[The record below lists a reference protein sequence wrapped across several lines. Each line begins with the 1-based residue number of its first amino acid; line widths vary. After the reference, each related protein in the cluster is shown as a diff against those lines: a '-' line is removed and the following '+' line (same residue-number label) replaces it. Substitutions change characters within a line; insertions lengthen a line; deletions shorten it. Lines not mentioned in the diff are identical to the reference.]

1 MTKCSTAARFRSTC
15 SIPAPTSG
23 SRNRRRT
30 SKARGNGERLRCAIF
45 NISYCSSALF
55 QGMATSAEG
64 SKPAVKVFVATTV
77 MLTFISFWRA
87 SAIVLADLASS
98 AYYAGG
104 DAEKVIGKSAP
115 WFILG
120 VMLFSYA
127 VRALYIESSSM
138 FVRGGVYRVVKEA
151 MGGTLAKFSVSALL
165 FDYVLTGPI
174 SAVSAGQY
182 LAGFIKDMGD
192 YFHRPLHFSDDHF
205 AAGLAVL
212 VVFYFWWKN
221 TQGMH
226 ESSQKALQIMIIT
239 TVMVVILIIW
249 CTITVLRAPIQLPP
263 SPLQPGVIPL
273 NKESLG
279 WLNGTWFAHLTWIIL
294 FVGFGHS
301 VLAMSGEETLAQVNR
316 EIEHPKLKNL
326 EKTGLVIFV
335 YSLLFTSLV
344 SVFAVMMIPDKVR
357 PDYFANLIGGIA
369 MYLAGPIVLKLLF
382 HGFVVVVGVLILAG
396 AQNTSIVGA
405 NGVLNRVAEDGVLTD
420 WFQKPQPKYG
430 TSYRI
435 INMIVGMQL
444 LTIIL
449 SKGNVYV
456 LAGLYAFGVIWSFAL
471 KSLAVLVLRYT
482 EPENRQWK
490 VPGNVHVGGKEV
502 PLGLILI
509 SAVLLITALVNL
521 FTKSEATIAGVTFS
535 AVFFALFTYSEHRVA
550 KERHGK
556 PENLD
561 QFRVYGNQELGSGAL
576 GVRPGNILVAVRDP
590 RNLYYL
596 RDVLRN
602 TDTNRQDVVV
612 MTARLYHREHSFS
625 GSAVVEASQVF
636 DHYEQEL
643 FTAAVA
649 VAEKE
654 GKPVSLLVVPA
665 TDVFEAIIV
674 TAQRLD
680 ASRIVCGF
688 SNKLTPDE
696 QAKSLGDA
704 WERLPE
710 PRPRLILEIHEPNGK
725 IHEYPLGPHAP
736 RMRTQD
742 LELMHKVWLDI
753 TSDPKYCG
761 AHHYHIVA
769 VALEELRRELNSD
782 QRSEILQKLLD
793 EMHRDEAPG
802 RG

>member
-1 MTKCSTAARFRSTC
+1 MSS
-15 SIPAPTSG
+15 SVPNI
-23 SRNRRRT
+23 RR
-30 SKARGNGERLRCAIF
+30 
-45 NISYCSSALF
+45 
-55 QGMATSAEG
+55 
-64 SKPAVKVFVATTV
+64 PAVKVFVATTV

-87 SAIVLADLASS
+87 AAIVLADLASS

-115 WFILG
+115 WFILA
-120 VMLFSYA
+120 VMLFSYC

-182 LAGFIKDMGD
+182 LAGFIEDIGK
-192 YFHRPLHFSDDHF
+192 YVHHPLVFSEDHFS
-205 AAGLAVL
+205 AGFAVL
-212 VVFYFWWKN
+212 IVIYFWWKN
-221 TQGMH
+221 IQGMH
-226 ESSQKALQIMIIT
+226 ESSEKALQIMIVT

-249 CTITVLRAPIQLPP
+249 CTITVFSAPVHLPP
-263 SPLQPGVIPL
+263 NPLLPGVVKL

-279 WLNGTWFAHLTWIIL
+279 WLYGTWISRFTWIIL

-326 EKTGLVIFV
+326 EKTGLVIFI

-344 SVFAVMMIPDKVR
+344 SFYAVMIIPDGVR
-357 PDYFANLIGGIA
+357 HDYFANLIGGIA
-369 MYLAGPIVLKLLF
+369 MYLVGPTVLKLIF
-382 HGFVVVVGVLILAG
+382 HAFVVLVGVLILAG

-420 WFQKPQPKYG
+420 WFQKPQRRFG

-435 INMIVGMQL
+435 INLIVGLQL

-449 SKGNVYV
+449 SRGNVYV

-490 VPGNVHVGGKEV
+490 VPGNFHIGGREV
-502 PLGLILI
+502 PLGLIAI

-596 RDVLRN
+596 RDILRN

-680 ASRIVCGF
+680 SSRIVCGF
-688 SNKLTPDE
+688 SNKLSPDE

-736 RMRTQD
+736 RMRPQD
-742 LELMHKVWLDI
+742 IELMHQVWLDI

-761 AHHYHIVA
+761 AHHYHVVA
-769 VALEELRRELNSD
+769 LALEELRRELNSD
-782 QRSEILQKLLD
+782 QRAEILAKLLD
-793 EMHRDEAPG
+793 EMHRNDAP
-802 RG
+802 RGETKPPDC

>member
-1 MTKCSTAARFRSTC
+1 
-15 SIPAPTSG
+15 
-23 SRNRRRT
+23 
-30 SKARGNGERLRCAIF
+30 
-45 NISYCSSALF
+45 
-55 QGMATSAEG
+55 MATSVEG
-64 SKPAVKVFVATTV
+64 SKPAIKVFVATTV

-87 SAIVLADLASS
+87 SAIVLSDLASS

-115 WFILG
+115 WFILA

-151 MGGTLAKFSVSALL
+151 MGGGLAKFSVSALL

-182 LAGFIKDMGD
+182 LAGFIKDMGV
-192 YFHRPLHFSDDHF
+192 YLHHPLRFSDDYF
-205 AAGLAVL
+205 AAGLAIA
-212 VVFYFWWKN
+212 VVVYFWWKN
-221 TQGMH
+221 IQGMH
-226 ESSQKALQIMIIT
+226 ESSQKALQIMVIT
-239 TVMVVILIIW
+239 TVMVVILLVW
-249 CTITVLRAPIQLPP
+249 CTITVLRSPIQLPP
-263 SPLQPGVIPL
+263 NPLHAGVVPL

-279 WLNGTWFAHLTWIIL
+279 WLNGTWFANFTWIIM

-326 EKTGLVIFV
+326 EKTGLVIFI

-344 SVFAVMMIPDKVR
+344 SFFAVMIIPDKVR

-369 MYLAGPIVLKLLF
+369 VYLAGPESLKLLF
-382 HGFVVVVGVLILAG
+382 HGFVVLVGVLILAG

-405 NGVLNRVAEDGVLTD
+405 NGVLNRVAEDGVLTS
-420 WFQKPQPKYG
+420 WFQKPHHRFG

-435 INMIVGMQL
+435 INLIVMMQL
-444 LTIIL
+444 LVICL
-449 SKGNVYV
+449 SLGNVYV
-456 LAGLYAFGVIWSFAL
+456 LAALYAFGVIWSFAM
-471 KSLAVLVLRYT
+471 KSIAVLVLRYT
-482 EPENRQWK
+482 EPGNRQWK
-490 VPGNVHVGGKEV
+490 VPGNLHFGKTEF

-509 SAVLLITALVNL
+509 SAVLLITAIVNL
-521 FTKSEATIAGVTFS
+521 FTKYEATIAGLIFS
-535 AVFFALFTYSEHRVA
+535 GVFFTIFTISERHVA

-556 PENLD
+556 PEQLD
-561 QFRVYGNQELGSGAL
+561 QFRVYGNQELGSGAM
-576 GVRPGNILVAVRDP
+576 GVRPGSILVAVRDP

-596 RDVLRN
+596 RQVLAHTN
-602 TDTNRQDVVV
+602 TAKSDIIV
-612 MTARLYHREHSFS
+612 MSARLYHREPTFS
-625 GSAVVEASQVF
+625 GSSVLEASQVF

-654 GKPVSLLVVPA
+654 GKPISLLVVPA

-674 TAQRLD
+674 TAQRLES
-680 ASRIVCGF
+680 ARVICGL
-688 SNKLTPDE
+688 SNKLTSDE
-696 QAKSLGDA
+696 QAKLTGDA

-710 PRPRLILEIHEPNGK
+710 PRPRITLEVAAPDGSIR
-725 IHEYPLGPHAP
+725 EYAIGPHNP
-736 RMRTQD
+736 RLRPQD
-742 LELMHKVWLDI
+742 VELMHKLWLDI
-753 TSDPKYCG
+753 TTDPKFAG

-769 VALEELRRELNSD
+769 LALDELQRELSTE
-782 QRSEILQKLLD
+782 QRAELLQKLQE
-793 EMHRDEAPG
+793 EMRRSESN
-802 RG
+802 

>member
-1 MTKCSTAARFRSTC
+1 MSS
-15 SIPAPTSG
+15 SVP
-23 SRNRRRT
+23 NVRR
-30 SKARGNGERLRCAIF
+30 
-45 NISYCSSALF
+45 
-55 QGMATSAEG
+55 
-64 SKPAVKVFVATTV
+64 PAVKVFVATTV

-87 SAIVLADLASS
+87 AAIVLADLASS

-115 WFILG
+115 WFILA
-120 VMLFSYA
+120 VMLFSYC

-182 LAGFIKDMGD
+182 LAGFIEDIGK
-192 YFHRPLHFSDDHF
+192 YAHHPLVFSEDHFSAGF
-205 AAGLAVL
+205 ALL
-212 VVFYFWWKN
+212 IVVYFWWKN
-221 TQGMH
+221 IQGMH
-226 ESSQKALQIMIIT
+226 ESSEKALQIMIVT

-249 CTITVLRAPIQLPP
+249 CTITVFSAPIHLPP
-263 SPLQPGVIPL
+263 NPLHPGVVKL

-279 WLNGTWFAHLTWIIL
+279 WLYGTWISRFTWIIV

-326 EKTGLVIFV
+326 EKTGLVIFI

-344 SVFAVMMIPDKVR
+344 SFYAVMIIPDGVR
-357 PDYFANLIGGIA
+357 HDYFANLIGGIA
-369 MYLAGPIVLKLLF
+369 MYLVGPTVLKLIF
-382 HGFVVVVGVLILAG
+382 HAFVVLVGVLILAG

-420 WFQKPQPKYG
+420 WFQKPQKRFG

-435 INMIVGMQL
+435 INLIVGLQL

-449 SKGNVYV
+449 SRGNVYV

-471 KSLAVLVLRYT
+471 KSLAVLVLRFT

-490 VPGNVHVGGKEV
+490 VPGNFHIGKTEV
-502 PLGLILI
+502 PLGLIAI

-535 AVFFALFTYSEHRVA
+535 AVFFALFAYSEHRVA

-596 RDVLRN
+596 RDILRTTN
-602 TDTNRQDVVV
+602 TNRQDVVV
-612 MTARLYHREHSFS
+612 MTARLYQREHSFS

-665 TDVFEAIIV
+665 ADVFDAIVV

-680 ASRIVCGF
+680 SSRIVCGL
-688 SNKLTPDE
+688 SNKLTADE
-696 QAKSLGDA
+696 QAKLTGDA

-710 PRPRLILEIHEPNGK
+710 PRPRLIVEIHEPNGK

-769 VALEELRRELNSD
+769 LALEELRRELNSD
-782 QRSEILQKLLD
+782 QRAEVLAKLLD
-793 EMHRDEAPG
+793 EMHRDEPAKG
-802 RG
+802 DGKSLDC

>member
-1 MTKCSTAARFRSTC
+1 MSS
-15 SIPAPTSG
+15 SIQ
-23 SRNRRRT
+23 
-30 SKARGNGERLRCAIF
+30 
-45 NISYCSSALF
+45 NI
-55 QGMATSAEG
+55 
-64 SKPAVKVFVATTV
+64 KRPAVRVFVATTV

-87 SAIVLADLASS
+87 AAIVLSDLASS

-115 WFILG
+115 WFILA
-120 VMLFSYA
+120 VMLFSYC

-182 LAGFIKDMGD
+182 LGGFIQDIGEYVHHPLSFSQD
-192 YFHRPLHFSDDHF
+192 YFAAAF
-205 AAGLAVL
+205 AIAV
-212 VVFYFWWKN
+212 VMYFWWKN
-221 TQGMH
+221 IQGIH
-226 ESSQKALQIMIIT
+226 ESSEKALQIMMIT
-239 TVMVVILIIW
+239 TVMVVILIVW
-249 CTITVLRAPIQLPP
+249 CTITAFRVPIQMPP
-263 SPLQPGVIPL
+263 NPLHAGVVRL
-273 NKESLG
+273 DKESLG
-279 WLNGTWFAHLTWIIL
+279 WLFRSGISHLTLIIL

-326 EKTGLVIFV
+326 EKTGLVIFI

-344 SVFAVMMIPDKVR
+344 SFFAVMIIPDAVR
-357 PDYFANLIGGIA
+357 PNYFANLIGGIT
-369 MYLAGPIVLKLLF
+369 MYLVGPISLKLIF
-382 HGFVVVVGVLILAG
+382 HGFVVLVGVLILAG
-396 AQNTSIVGA
+396 AQNTAIVGA

-420 WFQKPQPKYG
+420 WFQKPHTRYG
-430 TSYRI
+430 TSHRI
-435 INMIVGMQL
+435 INLIVGMQL

-490 VPGNVHVGGKEV
+490 VPGNLQIAGREV

-509 SAVLLITALVNL
+509 SAVLLLTAIVNL

-535 AVFFALFTYSEHRVA
+535 AVFFAVFTYSEHRVM

-561 QFRVYGNQELGSGAL
+561 QFRIYGNQELGSGAL

-596 RDVLRN
+596 RDILRS
-602 TDTNRQDVVV
+602 TDTLRQDVVV
-612 MTARLYHREHSFS
+612 MTARLYHREHSFGRS
-625 GSAVVEASQVF
+625 ETMEADEVF

-654 GKPVSLLVVPA
+654 GKPASLLVVPT
-665 TDVFEAIIV
+665 TDVFDAIVV
-674 TAQRLD
+674 TAARLD
-680 ASRIVCGF
+680 SSRIVCGL
-688 SNKLTPDE
+688 SNKLTTDE
-696 QAKSLGDA
+696 QAKLTGDA

-710 PRPRLILEIHEPNGK
+710 PRPRLALEIHAPTGSV
-725 IHEYPLGPHAP
+725 HEYPLGPHTP
-736 RMRTQD
+736 RLRPQD

-753 TSDPKYCG
+753 TSDPRYAG

-769 VALEELRRELNSD
+769 LALEELQRELNSPE
-782 QRSEILQKLLD
+782 RAALLAKLLD
-793 EMHRDEAPG
+793 EMHRDQLPS
-802 RG
+802 

>member
-1 MTKCSTAARFRSTC
+1 
-15 SIPAPTSG
+15 
-23 SRNRRRT
+23 
-30 SKARGNGERLRCAIF
+30 
-45 NISYCSSALF
+45 
-55 QGMATSAEG
+55 MATSAEG
-64 SKPAVKVFVATTV
+64 SKPAIKVFVATTV

-87 SAIVLADLASS
+87 SAIVLSDLASS

-115 WFILG
+115 WFILA

-182 LAGFIKDMGD
+182 LAGFIKDLGV
-192 YFHRPLHFSDDHF
+192 YAHRPLNFSDDHF

-212 VVFYFWWKN
+212 VVAYFWWKN
-221 TQGMH
+221 TQGIH
-226 ESSQKALQIMIIT
+226 ESSSRALQIMIIT
-239 TVMVVILIIW
+239 TVMVVILIVW
-249 CTITVLRAPIQLPP
+249 CTVAVLRAPVQLPP
-263 SPLQPGVIPL
+263 SPFSVAGAVPL
-273 NKESLG
+273 TKESLG
-279 WLNGTWFAHLTWIIL
+279 WLHGTWFAHLTLIIV

-326 EKTGLVIFV
+326 EKTGLVIFI

-344 SVFAVMMIPDKVR
+344 SFFAVMIIPDSVR
-357 PDYFANLIGGIA
+357 PNYFANLIGGIA
-369 MYLAGPIVLKLLF
+369 VYLPGAEIPKLLF
-382 HGFVVVVGVLILAG
+382 HGFVVLVGVLILAG

-405 NGVLNRVAEDGVLTD
+405 NGVLNRVAEDGVLTS
-420 WFQKPQPKYG
+420 WFQKPHHRFG

-435 INMIVGMQL
+435 INLIVSMQL

-449 SKGNVYV
+449 SRGDVYQ
-456 LAGLYAFGVIWSFAL
+456 LAALYAFGVIWSFTM
-471 KSLAVLVLRYT
+471 KSLAVLVLRFT
-482 EPENRQWK
+482 EPGNREWK
-490 VPGNVHVGGKEV
+490 VPGNLHIGKTEI
-502 PLGLILI
+502 PFGLLVI
-509 SAVLLITALVNL
+509 SAVLFMTAVVNL
-521 FTKSEATIAGVTFS
+521 FTKYQATIAGIVFS
-535 AVFFALFTYSEHRVA
+535 VFFFTIFTLSERHVA

-556 PENLD
+556 PEQLD
-561 QFRVYGNQELGSGAL
+561 QFRVYGNQELGSGAM

-596 RDVLRN
+596 RHVLSHTN
-602 TDTNRQDVVV
+602 TGKQDVVV
-612 MTARLYHREHSFS
+612 MSARLYHREHTFS
-625 GSAVVEASQVF
+625 GSTVFEASQVF

-654 GKPVSLLVVPA
+654 GKPISLLVVPA
-665 TDVFEAIIV
+665 TDVFEAIMV

-680 ASRIVCGF
+680 SVRVICGL
-688 SNKLTPDE
+688 SNKLTADE
-696 QAKSLGDA
+696 QAKLTGDA
-704 WERLPE
+704 WERLSE
-710 PRPRLILEIHEPNGK
+710 PRPRLSLEVASPDGALR
-725 IHEYPLGPHAP
+725 EYSLGPHTP
-736 RMRTQD
+736 RMRPQD
-742 LELMHKVWLDI
+742 VELMHQLWLQI
-753 TSDPKYCG
+753 TADPRFSG

-769 VALEELRRELNSD
+769 LALEELQRELSTE
-782 QRSEILQKLLD
+782 QRAELLAKLQE
-793 EMHRDEAPG
+793 EMNRPNPQ
-802 RG
+802 

>member
-1 MTKCSTAARFRSTC
+1 MSSSIHHARRPAA
-15 SIPAPTSG
+15 
-23 SRNRRRT
+23 
-30 SKARGNGERLRCAIF
+30 
-45 NISYCSSALF
+45 
-55 QGMATSAEG
+55 
-64 SKPAVKVFVATTV
+64 KVFVATTV

-87 SAIVLADLASS
+87 AAIVLSDLASS

-115 WFILG
+115 WFILA

-182 LAGFIKDMGD
+182 LAGFIEDMSR
-192 YFHRPLHFSDDHF
+192 YVHHPLAFSEDHFSAVF
-205 AAGLAVL
+205 AA
-212 VVFYFWWKN
+212 VVVIYFWWKN
-221 TQGMH
+221 IQGIQ
-226 ESSQKALQIMIIT
+226 ESSEKALQIMQIT
-239 TVMVVILIIW
+239 TVMVVILIAW
-249 CTITVLRAPIQLPP
+249 CTITALRVPIQMPP
-263 SPLQPGVIPL
+263 NPLASGVMKL

-279 WLNGTWFAHLTWIIL
+279 WLYGTWFSHLTLIIL

-326 EKTGLVIFV
+326 EKTGLVIFI
-335 YSLLFTSLV
+335 YSLVFTSLV
-344 SVFAVMMIPDKVR
+344 SFFAVMIIPDGVR
-357 PDYFANLIGGIA
+357 HGYFANLIGGIT
-369 MYLAGPIVLKLLF
+369 MYLVGPTILKLIF
-382 HGFVVVVGVLILAG
+382 HAFVVLVGVLILAG

-420 WFQKPQPKYG
+420 WFQKPHSRYG
-430 TSYRI
+430 TSHRI
-435 INMIVGMQL
+435 INLIVSMQL
-444 LTIIL
+444 LTILLSRGDVYIL
-449 SKGNVYV
+449 
-456 LAGLYAFGVIWSFAL
+456 AALYAFGVIWSFAM
-471 KSLAVLVLRYT
+471 KALAVLVLRYT

-490 VPGNVHVGGKEV
+490 VPGNLSVRGREV
-502 PLGLILI
+502 PLGLIAI
-509 SAVLLITALVNL
+509 SAVLLVTALVNL
-521 FTKSEATIAGVTFS
+521 FTKSQATIAGVTFS
-535 AVFFALFTYSEHRVA
+535 LAFFAVFTYSEHRVGR
-550 KERHGK
+550 ERRGK

-596 RDVLRN
+596 QYVLRG

-612 MTARLYHREHSFS
+612 MTARLYHREHTFS
-625 GSAVVEASQVF
+625 GSAVVDASQVF

-643 FTAAVA
+643 FTGAVA

-654 GKPVSLLVVPA
+654 GKPVHLLVIPA

-674 TAQRLD
+674 TAERLNS
-680 ASRIVCGF
+680 SRIACGR
-688 SNKLTPDE
+688 SNKLTTDE
-696 QAKSLGDA
+696 QAKLTGDA
-704 WERLPE
+704 WERLAE
-710 PRPRLILEIHEPNGK
+710 PRPRLTLEIYEPSGG
-725 IHEYPLGPHAP
+725 IHEYQLGPHTP
-736 RMRTQD
+736 RLRPQD
-742 LELMHKVWLDI
+742 LELVHQLWLNI
-753 TSDPKYCG
+753 TSDPKCAG

-769 VALEELRRELNSD
+769 LALEELQRELKTEERAQLLKRLQEEMDKD
-782 QRSEILQKLLD
+782 QL
-793 EMHRDEAPG
+793 PN
-802 RG
+802 

>member
-1 MTKCSTAARFRSTC
+1 
-15 SIPAPTSG
+15 
-23 SRNRRRT
+23 
-30 SKARGNGERLRCAIF
+30 
-45 NISYCSSALF
+45 
-55 QGMATSAEG
+55 MATSVEG

-87 SAIVLADLASS
+87 AAIVLADLASS

-115 WFILG
+115 WFILA
-120 VMLFSYA
+120 VMLFSYC

-182 LAGFIKDMGD
+182 LAGFIEDMGR
-192 YFHRPLHFSDDHF
+192 YLHHPLVFSENHFSAAF
-205 AAGLAVL
+205 AVVIVL
-212 VVFYFWWKN
+212 YFWWKN
-221 TQGMH
+221 IQGIH
-226 ESSQKALQIMIIT
+226 ESSEKALQIMIIT
-239 TVMVVILIIW
+239 TVMVVMLIVW
-249 CTITVLRAPIQLPP
+249 CTITVFRVPIQIPP
-263 SPLQPGVIPL
+263 NPLTSGVMTL

-279 WLNGTWFAHLTWIIL
+279 WLNGSWISHLTWIIL

-344 SVFAVMMIPDKVR
+344 SFFAVMIIPDKVR
-357 PDYFANLIGGIA
+357 PDYFANLIGGIT
-369 MYLAGPIVLKLLF
+369 MYLVGPTPLKLVF
-382 HGFVVVVGVLILAG
+382 HGFVVLVGVLILAG

-420 WFQKPQPKYG
+420 WFQKPQRRYG

-435 INMIVGMQL
+435 INLIVGMQL
-444 LTIIL
+444 LTIVL
-449 SKGNVYV
+449 SAGNVYM
-456 LAGLYAFGVIWSFAL
+456 LAALYAFGVIWSFAL

-490 VPGNVHVGGKEV
+490 VPGNVHLGGREV
-502 PLGLILI
+502 PLGLFLI

-521 FTKSEATIAGVTFS
+521 FTKSEATIAGIMFS
-535 AVFFALFTYSEHRVA
+535 AVFFAIFTYSEHRVTRD
-550 KERHGK
+550 RHGK

-596 RDVLRN
+596 RDILRV
-602 TDTNRQDVVV
+602 TDTLRQDVVV

-625 GSAVVEASQVF
+625 GSAVVETSQVF

-643 FTAAVA
+643 FTAVVA
-649 VAEKE
+649 AAEKE

-680 ASRIVCGF
+680 SSRIVCGV
-688 SNKLTPDE
+688 SNKLTGDE
-696 QAKSLGDA
+696 QAKLTGDA
-704 WERLPE
+704 WERMPE
-710 PRPRLILEIHEPNGK
+710 PRPRLTLEIHEPNGK
-725 IHEYPLGPHAP
+725 IREYLLGPHAP
-736 RMRTQD
+736 RMRPQD
-742 LELMHKVWLDI
+742 LELMHSVWLDI

-769 VALEELRRELNSD
+769 LALEELRRELNSD
-782 QRSEILQKLLD
+782 LRAELLAKLLD
-793 EMHRDEAPG
+793 EMNGDKPPG
-802 RG
+802 QGTGTP

>member
-1 MTKCSTAARFRSTC
+1 
-15 SIPAPTSG
+15 
-23 SRNRRRT
+23 
-30 SKARGNGERLRCAIF
+30 
-45 NISYCSSALF
+45 
-55 QGMATSAEG
+55 MATAPEG
-64 SKPAVKVFVATTV
+64 TKPVVKVFVATTV

-87 SAIVLADLASS
+87 SAIVLSDLASS

-115 WFILG
+115 WFILA

-151 MGGTLAKFSVSALL
+151 MGGTLAKISVSALL

-182 LAGFIKDMGD
+182 LAGFIGD
-192 YFHRPLHFSDDHF
+192 IARYLGHPFQSFPDNTF
-205 AAGLAVL
+205 AAAFACI
-212 VVFYFWWKN
+212 VVCYFWWKN
-221 TQGMH
+221 IQGIH

-239 TVMVVILIIW
+239 TVMVVILIVW
-249 CTITVLRAPIQLPP
+249 CTITILRAPVQLPP
-263 SPLQPGVIPL
+263 NPLHPGVVPL
-273 NKESLG
+273 NKDSLG
-279 WLNGTWFAHLTWIIL
+279 WLNGTWFSHWIWIIA

-326 EKTGLVIFV
+326 EKTGLVIFI

-344 SVFAVMMIPDKVR
+344 SFFAVMIIPDSVR

-369 MYLAGPIVLKLLF
+369 MYLVGPTSIKLLF
-382 HGFVVVVGVLILAG
+382 HGFVVLVGVLILAG

-405 NGVLNRVAEDGVLTD
+405 NGVLNRVAEDGVLTS
-420 WFQKPQPKYG
+420 WFQRPHHRYG

-435 INMIVGMQL
+435 INLIVGMQL
-444 LTIIL
+444 LTIVL
-449 SKGNVYV
+449 SRGDVYQ
-456 LAGLYAFGVIWSFAL
+456 LAALYAFGVIWSFTM
-471 KSLAVLVLRYT
+471 KSLAVLVLRFT
-482 EPENRQWK
+482 EPGNRQWK
-490 VPGNVHVGGKEV
+490 VRGNLHIGKTEI
-502 PLGLILI
+502 PLGLIVI
-509 SAVLLITALVNL
+509 SAVLFMTAIVNL
-521 FTKSEATIAGVTFS
+521 FTKYQATIAGVVFS
-535 AVFFALFTYSEHRVA
+535 VVFFTIFTLSEHHVT

-556 PENLD
+556 PEQLY
-561 QFRVYGNQELGSGAL
+561 QFRVYGNQELGSGAM

-596 RDVLRN
+596 RHILGHTN
-602 TDTNRQDVVV
+602 TLKQDLVV
-612 MTARLYHREHSFS
+612 MSARLYHREHSFS
-625 GSAVVEASQVF
+625 GSAVLEASQVF

-654 GKPVSLLVVPA
+654 GKPISLLVVPA
-665 TDVFEAIIV
+665 TDVFEAIMV

-680 ASRIVCGF
+680 SSRVICGL
-688 SNKLTPDE
+688 SNKLTADE
-696 QAKSLGDA
+696 QAKLTGDA

-710 PRPRLILEIHEPNGK
+710 PRPRLTLEVCAPDGAVREFS
-725 IHEYPLGPHAP
+725 LGPHTP
-736 RMRTQD
+736 RMRPQD
-742 LELMHKVWLDI
+742 VELMHRLWLNI
-753 TSDPKYCG
+753 TADAKFAG

-769 VALEELRRELNSD
+769 LALEELQRELSTE
-782 QRSEILQKLLD
+782 QRTQLLQKLLE
-793 EMHRDEAPG
+793 EMNRSKDASGPPN
-802 RG
+802 

>member
-1 MTKCSTAARFRSTC
+1 MAEPVQS
-15 SIPAPTSG
+15 
-23 SRNRRRT
+23 SR
-30 SKARGNGERLRCAIF
+30 
-45 NISYCSSALF
+45 
-55 QGMATSAEG
+55 
-64 SKPAVKVFVATTV
+64 PAVKVFVATTV

-115 WFILG
+115 WFILA

-151 MGGTLAKFSVSALL
+151 MGGGLAKFSVSALL

-182 LAGFIKDMGD
+182 LAGFIKDMGV
-192 YFHRPLHFSDDHF
+192 YAHRPLHFSDDHF
-205 AAGLAVL
+205 AAGLAVI
-212 VVFYFWWKN
+212 VVAYFWWKN

-226 ESSQKALQIMIIT
+226 ESSQKALQIMMIT

-249 CTITVLRAPIQLPP
+249 CTITVSRAPVQLPP
-263 SPLQPGVIPL
+263 SPLHAGVIPL

-279 WLNGTWFAHLTWIIL
+279 WLNGTWFGHITWIIL

-344 SVFAVMMIPDKVR
+344 SFFAVMIIPDKVR

-369 MYLAGPIVLKLLF
+369 VYLVGPESLKLLF
-382 HGFVVVVGVLILAG
+382 HGFVVLVGVLILAG

-405 NGVLNRVAEDGVLTD
+405 NGVLNRVAEDGVLTS
-420 WFQKPQPKYG
+420 WFQKPHHRFG

-435 INMIVGMQL
+435 INLIVGLQV
-444 LTIIL
+444 LTIAL
-449 SKGNVYV
+449 SRGNVYM
-456 LAGLYAFGVIWSFAL
+456 LAALYAFGVIWSFAM
-471 KSLAVLVLRYT
+471 KSVAVLVLRYT
-482 EPENRQWK
+482 EPGKRDWK
-490 VPGNVHVGGKEV
+490 VPGNLHFGKTEV
-502 PLGLILI
+502 PVGLILI
-509 SAVLLITALVNL
+509 SAVLLITAVVNL
-521 FTKSEATIAGVTFS
+521 FTKYQATIAGVIFS
-535 AVFFALFTYSEHRVA
+535 AVFFTIFTLSERHVA

-556 PENLD
+556 PEQLD
-561 QFRVYGNQELGSGAL
+561 QFRVYGNQDLGSGAM
-576 GVRPGNILVAVRDP
+576 GVREGNILVAVRDP
-590 RNLYYL
+590 RNLFYL
-596 RDVLRN
+596 RQVLAHTN
-602 TDTNRQDVVV
+602 TAKQDVVV
-612 MTARLYHREHSFS
+612 MSARLYHREPSFG
-625 GSAVVEASQVF
+625 GSSVMEAGQVF

-654 GKPVSLLVVPA
+654 GKPISLLVVPA
-665 TDVFEAIIV
+665 TDVFDAILV

-680 ASRIVCGF
+680 SSRVVCGP
-688 SNKLTPDE
+688 SNKLTVDE
-696 QAKSLGDA
+696 QAKLTGDA
-704 WERLPE
+704 WERMPE
-710 PRPRLILEIHEPNGK
+710 PRPRVCLEVYAPDGTVREYK
-725 IHEYPLGPHAP
+725 IGPHTP
-736 RMRTQD
+736 RLRPQD
-742 LELMHKVWLDI
+742 VELMHKLWLNI
-753 TSDPKYCG
+753 TTDPKFAG

-769 VALEELRRELNSD
+769 LALEELQRELSTE
-782 QRSEILQKLLD
+782 QRTQLLQKLQE
-793 EMHRDEAPG
+793 EMKGPNSQ
-802 RG
+802 

>member
-1 MTKCSTAARFRSTC
+1 
-15 SIPAPTSG
+15 
-23 SRNRRRT
+23 
-30 SKARGNGERLRCAIF
+30 
-45 NISYCSSALF
+45 
-55 QGMATSAEG
+55 MATVPEG
-64 SKPAVKVFVATTV
+64 TKPAVKVFVATTV

-87 SAIVLADLASS
+87 SAIVLSDLASS

-115 WFILG
+115 WFILA

-182 LAGFIKDMGD
+182 LAGFIKDLGRQ
-192 YFHRPLHFSDDHF
+192 YLHRDLNFSDNYF
-205 AAGLAVL
+205 AAGLAIII
-212 VVFYFWWKN
+212 VVYFWWKN
-221 TQGMH
+221 TQGIH
-226 ESSQKALQIMIIT
+226 ESSQKALQIMAIT

-249 CTITVLRAPIQLPP
+249 CAITVLRAPIQLPP
-263 SPLQPGVIPL
+263 NPLHAGVVPL

-279 WLNGTWFAHLTWIIL
+279 WLNGSWFSHLIWIIA

-326 EKTGLVIFV
+326 EKTGLVIFI

-344 SVFAVMMIPDKVR
+344 SFFAVMIIPDSVR
-357 PDYFANLIGGIA
+357 PQYFADLIGGIA
-369 MYLAGPIVLKLLF
+369 VYLVGPTSLKILF
-382 HGFVVVVGVLILAG
+382 HGFVVLVGVLILAG

-420 WFQKPQPKYG
+420 WFQKPHHRYG

-435 INMIVGMQL
+435 INLIVCMQL
-444 LTIIL
+444 LTIVL
-449 SKGNVYV
+449 SRGDVYQ
-456 LAGLYAFGVIWSFAL
+456 LAALYAFGVIWSFTM
-471 KSLAVLVLRYT
+471 KSLAVLVLRFT
-482 EPENRQWK
+482 EPGNREWK
-490 VPGNVHVGGKEV
+490 VPGNLHIGKTEI
-502 PLGLILI
+502 PFGLMVI
-509 SAVLLITALVNL
+509 SAVLFMTAIVNL
-521 FTKSEATIAGVTFS
+521 FTKYEATIAGIVFS
-535 AVFFALFTYSEHRVA
+535 VVFFTIFTISEHHVT

-556 PENLD
+556 PEQLD
-561 QFRVYGNQELGSGAL
+561 QFRVYGNQELGSGAM

-596 RDVLRN
+596 RHVLGH
-602 TDTNRQDVVV
+602 THTGKQDVVV
-612 MTARLYHREHSFS
+612 MSARLYHREHSFG
-625 GSAVVEASQVF
+625 GSTVFEASQVF

-654 GKPVSLLVVPA
+654 GKPISLLVVPA
-665 TDVFEAIIV
+665 TDVFEAIMV

-680 ASRIVCGF
+680 SSRVICGL
-688 SNKLTPDE
+688 SNKLTADE
-696 QAKSLGDA
+696 QAKLTGDA

-710 PRPRLILEIHEPNGK
+710 PRPRLIMEVCAPDGTIREFA
-725 IHEYPLGPHAP
+725 LGPHTP
-736 RMRTQD
+736 RMRPQD
-742 LELMHKVWLDI
+742 VELMHRLWLNI
-753 TSDPKYCG
+753 TTDPKFAG

-769 VALEELRRELNSD
+769 LALEELQRELSTE
-782 QRSEILQKLLD
+782 QRAELLQKLQD
-793 EMHRDEAPG
+793 EMNGPARTDLDS
-802 RG
+802 

>member
-1 MTKCSTAARFRSTC
+1 
-15 SIPAPTSG
+15 
-23 SRNRRRT
+23 
-30 SKARGNGERLRCAIF
+30 
-45 NISYCSSALF
+45 
-55 QGMATSAEG
+55 MATSVEG
-64 SKPAVKVFVATTV
+64 SKPAIKVFVATTV

-87 SAIVLADLASS
+87 SAIVLSDLASS

-192 YFHRPLHFSDDHF
+192 YMHRPLHFSDDHF
-205 AAGLAVL
+205 AAGLAVI
-212 VVFYFWWKN
+212 VVTYFWWKN

-239 TVMVVILIIW
+239 TVMVVILLIW
-249 CTITVLRAPIQLPP
+249 CTITILRAPVIQLPP
-263 SPLQPGVIPL
+263 NPLHPGVIPL

-279 WLNGTWFAHLTWIIL
+279 WLQGTWFSHITWIIL

-326 EKTGLVIFV
+326 EKTGLVIFI

-344 SVFAVMMIPDKVR
+344 SFFAVMIIPDKVR

-369 MYLAGPIVLKLLF
+369 MYLAGPESLRLLF
-382 HGFVVVVGVLILAG
+382 HAFVVLVGVLILAG

-405 NGVLNRVAEDGVLTD
+405 NGVLNRVAEDGVLTS
-420 WFQKPQPKYG
+420 WFQKPHYRFG

-435 INMIVGMQL
+435 INLIVGLQL

-449 SKGNVYV
+449 SLGNVYV
-456 LAGLYAFGVIWSFAL
+456 LAALYAFGVIWSFAM
-471 KSLAVLVLRYT
+471 KSIAVLVLRFT
-482 EPENRQWK
+482 EPGNRAWK
-490 VPGNVHVGGKEV
+490 VPGNLHIGKTEI
-502 PLGLILI
+502 PIGLILI
-509 SAVLLITALVNL
+509 SGVLLTTAVVNL
-521 FTKSEATIAGVTFS
+521 FTKYQATIAGVIFS
-535 AVFFALFTYSEHRVA
+535 AVFFTIFTLSERHVA

-556 PENLD
+556 PEQLD
-561 QFRVYGNQELGSGAL
+561 QFRVYGNQELGNGAM
-576 GVRPGNILVAVRDP
+576 GVRAGNILVAVRDP
-590 RNLYYL
+590 HNLYYL
-596 RDVLRN
+596 RQVLSH
-602 TDTNRQDVVV
+602 TDTPKQDVVV
-612 MTARLYHREHSFS
+612 MSARLYHREHSFS
-625 GSAVVEASQVF
+625 GSAVMEASQVF

-654 GKPVSLLVVPA
+654 GKPISLLVVPA
-665 TDVFEAIIV
+665 TDVFEAIMV
-674 TAQRLD
+674 TAQRL
-680 ASRIVCGF
+680 ASSRIICGL
-688 SNKLTPDE
+688 SNKLTADE
-696 QAKSLGDA
+696 QAKLLGDA
-704 WERLPE
+704 WESLPE
-710 PRPRLILEIHEPNGK
+710 PRPRLTLEVCAPDGAIR
-725 IHEYPLGPHAP
+725 EYAIGPHNP
-736 RMRTQD
+736 RLRPQD
-742 LELMHKVWLDI
+742 VELMHKLWLDI
-753 TSDPKYCG
+753 TTDPNYAG

-769 VALEELRRELNSD
+769 LALEELQRELSTE
-782 QRSEILQKLLD
+782 QRAQLLQKLQD
-793 EMHRDEAPG
+793 EMHRSEPN
-802 RG
+802 

>member
-1 MTKCSTAARFRSTC
+1 MSS
-15 SIPAPTSG
+15 SIP
-23 SRNRRRT
+23 NIRR
-30 SKARGNGERLRCAIF
+30 
-45 NISYCSSALF
+45 
-55 QGMATSAEG
+55 
-64 SKPAVKVFVATTV
+64 PAVKVFVATTV

-87 SAIVLADLASS
+87 AAIVLADLASS

-115 WFILG
+115 WFILA

-182 LAGFIKDMGD
+182 LAGFIEDIGR
-192 YFHRPLHFSDDHF
+192 YVHHPLTFSEDHFS
-205 AAGLAVL
+205 AGFAVL
-212 VVFYFWWKN
+212 IVLYFWWKN
-221 TQGMH
+221 IQGMH
-226 ESSQKALQIMIIT
+226 ESSEKALQIMIVT

-249 CTITVLRAPIQLPP
+249 CTITVFSAPIHLPP
-263 SPLQPGVIPL
+263 NPLHPGVVKL

-279 WLNGTWFAHLTWIIL
+279 WLDGTWISHFTWIIL

-326 EKTGLVIFV
+326 EKTGLVIFI

-344 SVFAVMMIPDKVR
+344 SFYAVMIIPDHVR
-357 PDYFANLIGGIA
+357 HEYFANLIGGIA
-369 MYLAGPIVLKLLF
+369 MYLVGPTMLKLFF
-382 HGFVVVVGVLILAG
+382 HAFVVLVGVLILAG

-420 WFQKPQPKYG
+420 WFQKPQRKYG

-435 INMIVGMQL
+435 INLIVGLQL

-449 SKGNVYV
+449 SRGNVYV

-482 EPENRQWK
+482 EPLNRQWK
-490 VPGNVHVGGKEV
+490 VPGNIHIGGTEV
-502 PLGLILI
+502 PLGLFVI
-509 SAVLLITALVNL
+509 SAVLLTTALVNL

-535 AVFFALFTYSEHRVA
+535 VVFFAIFSYSEHRVT

-596 RDVLRN
+596 REVLRT

-649 VAEKE
+649 AAEKE

-680 ASRIVCGF
+680 SSRIVCGL
-688 SNKLTPDE
+688 SNKLTSDE
-696 QAKSLGDA
+696 QAKLTGDA

-710 PRPRLILEIHEPNGK
+710 PRPRLIFEVHEPNGK
-725 IHEYPLGPHAP
+725 IREYLLGPHAP
-736 RMRTQD
+736 RMRPQD
-742 LELMHKVWLDI
+742 LELMHGVWLDI
-753 TSDPKYCG
+753 TTDPKYAG

-769 VALEELRRELNSD
+769 LALEELRRELNSD
-782 QRSEILQKLLD
+782 QRAEVLAKLLD
-793 EMHRDEAPG
+793 EMHRDKPPSQG
-802 RG
+802 

>member
-1 MTKCSTAARFRSTC
+1 
-15 SIPAPTSG
+15 
-23 SRNRRRT
+23 
-30 SKARGNGERLRCAIF
+30 
-45 NISYCSSALF
+45 
-55 QGMATSAEG
+55 MATSPEG
-64 SKPAVKVFVATTV
+64 TKPAVKVFVATTV

-87 SAIVLADLASS
+87 SAIVLSDLASS

-115 WFILG
+115 WFILA

-182 LAGFIKDMGD
+182 LAGFIKDLGRQ
-192 YFHRPLHFSDDHF
+192 YLHRDLIFSDNYF
-205 AAGLAVL
+205 AAGLAVII
-212 VVFYFWWKN
+212 VVYFWWKN
-221 TQGMH
+221 TQGIH
-226 ESSQKALQIMIIT
+226 ESSQKALQIMAIT

-249 CTITVLRAPIQLPP
+249 CTITVLRAPVQLPP
-263 SPLQPGVIPL
+263 NPLHAGVVPL
-273 NKESLG
+273 NKDSLG
-279 WLNGTWFAHLTWIIL
+279 WLNGTWFSHWIWIIA

-344 SVFAVMMIPDKVR
+344 SFFAVMIIPDNVR

-369 MYLAGPIVLKLLF
+369 VYLAGPTTLKLLF
-382 HGFVVVVGVLILAG
+382 HGFVVLVGVLILAG

-405 NGVLNRVAEDGVLTD
+405 NGVLNRVAEDGVLTS
-420 WFQKPQPKYG
+420 WFQKPHHRYG

-435 INMIVGMQL
+435 INLIVCLQL
-444 LTIIL
+444 LTIVL
-449 SKGNVYV
+449 SRGDVYQ
-456 LAGLYAFGVIWSFAL
+456 LAALYAFGVIWSFTM
-471 KSLAVLVLRYT
+471 KSLAVLVLRFT
-482 EPENRQWK
+482 EPGNRAWK
-490 VPGNVHVGGKEV
+490 VPGNLHIGKREV
-502 PLGLILI
+502 PFGLMVI
-509 SAVLLITALVNL
+509 SAVLLMTALVNL
-521 FTKSEATIAGVTFS
+521 FTKYEATIAGLIFS
-535 AVFFALFTYSEHRVA
+535 AVFFAIFTISEHHVA

-556 PENLD
+556 PEQLD
-561 QFRVYGNQELGSGAL
+561 QFRVYGNQELGSGAM

-596 RDVLRN
+596 RHVLGH
-602 TDTNRQDVVV
+602 THTGKQDVVV
-612 MTARLYHREHSFS
+612 MSARLYHREHSFS
-625 GSAVVEASQVF
+625 GSAVLEASQVF

-654 GKPVSLLVVPA
+654 GKPISLLVVPA
-665 TDVFEAIIV
+665 TDVFEAIMV

-680 ASRIVCGF
+680 SSRVICGL
-688 SNKLTPDE
+688 SNKLTADE
-696 QAKSLGDA
+696 QAKLTGDA

-710 PRPRLILEIHEPNGK
+710 PRPRLIMEVCAPDGIIREFA
-725 IHEYPLGPHAP
+725 LGPHTP
-736 RMRTQD
+736 RMRPQD
-742 LELMHKVWLDI
+742 VELMHRLWLNI
-753 TSDPKYCG
+753 TADPKYSG
-761 AHHYHIVA
+761 AHHSHIVA
-769 VALEELRRELNSD
+769 LALEELQRELTTE
-782 QRSEILQKLLD
+782 QRAQLLQKLQEEINRSNPELK
-793 EMHRDEAPG
+793 
-802 RG
+802 